1 MEPTEQ
7 DKAALISGIEAEA
20 RAEEQ
25 QIIEAAQK
33 QADEKRKFA
42 EKKIE
47 SILNDARKEAKEKAE
62 KVKSKILSSLKLEV
76 KRQSM
81 HAQDLL
87 MQDVIAKVEKKLFT
101 MIDDT
106 NYRSVLINWIA
117 EAAIGLDAES
127 ALINASEKE
136 RLLIDDK
143 LLSQAGEKIRSQ
155 SGKEIELKLSE
166 EQPLKSQGI
175 VLTAADGRTAFN
187 NQVKTRMLRNQRK
200 IRTLMYNKILAGD
213 KGPHFA
219 INTQNGNPKDN
230 DE

>member
-25 QIIEAAQK
+25 QIIEDARK

-47 SILNDARKEAKEKAE
+47 SILNDARKEAQEKAE
-62 KVKSKILSSLKLEV
+62 KVKSKILSSVKLEV

-87 MQDVIAKVEKKLFT
+87 MQDIIDKVEKKLSA
-101 MIDDT
+101 MINDAD
-106 NYRSVLINWIA
+106 YSSVLISWIT
-117 EAAIGLDAES
+117 EAAIGLDADL

-136 RLLIDDK
+136 LALIDDS
-143 LLSQAGEKIRSQ
+143 LLSQAREKIQAQ
-155 SGKEIELKLSE
+155 SGKKIELKLSDG
-166 EQPLKSQGI
+166 QPLKSQGI

-200 IRTLMYNKILAGD
+200 IRTLIYNKILAGD
-213 KGPHFA
+213 K
-219 INTQNGNPKDN
+219 NN
-230 DE
+230 DD

>member
-7 DKAALISGIEAEA
+7 DNAALISGIEAEA

-25 QIIEAAQK
+25 QIIEEAQK

-47 SILNDARKEAKEKAE
+47 SILNDARKEAQEKAE
-62 KVKSKILSSLKLEV
+62 KVKSKILSSVKLEV

-87 MQDVIAKVEKKLFT
+87 MQDIIAKVEKKLFT
-101 MIDDT
+101 MINDT
-106 NYRSVLINWIA
+106 NYSSVLINWIT

-127 ALINASEKE
+127 ALIDASEKE
-136 RLLIDDK
+136 RMLIDDK
-143 LLSQAGEKIRSQ
+143 LLSQAREKIQAQ
-155 SGKEIELKLSE
+155 SGKKIELKLCDG
-166 EQPLKSQGI
+166 QPLKSQGI

-213 KGPHFA
+213 K
-219 INTQNGNPKDN
+219 NN
-230 DE
+230 DD